1 MLLELHVRNFALI
14 DRLDLQFGAGLNI
27 LSGETGAG
35 KSIIIDALGLTLGE
49 RAGGDLVRT
58 GAERATVEAVF
69 DLSKAPPEIRARL
82 AEAGLEPGEDDGD
95 LLMISREIAAKS
107 GGKSQCRVNGRLL
120 PVSVLRALA
129 EGLVDVH
136 GQHEHQ
142 SLLAWE
148 RHIDLLDAWCGK
160 DTLALR
166 AQVSEQVGLLNSLK
180 REREQ
185 LRTDARERARTL
197 DLFLFQRDEIAE
209 ASLKPGEEDEL
220 ATERARLANAE
231 KLADAATDAY
241 ARLSGGERGLG
252 ATDALQAALAQIEH
266 AVSMDSGLEPVA
278 ASLREAASYAEDAT
292 LSLRHYRDDVE
303 FNPERLE
310 EIEARLDL
318 LRTLKRKYGDTVEDM
333 IAYGDA
339 LGAKIDRLQNAEARE
354 DELSAAIDKASGK
367 AGQTAAKLTQA
378 RTRGGAEFAEGIKRE
393 LADLGM
399 TQTKFEV
406 FLEPQI
412 VGSKGADRVEFLLSP
427 NPGEPL
433 RPLAKI
439 ASGGEMSRIMLGMKS
454 ILAKMGAV
462 PTMIFDE
469 IDAGVGGRTAQTI
482 ADKLDA
488 LSGIAQ
494 ILCITHLAQIAS
506 RADTHFL
513 IEKHVADGR
522 TTVSV
527 SALDADGRVEEIA
540 RMLGGARRTEAVVQH
555 AREMLAVG

>member
-14 DRLDLQFGAGLNI
+14 DRLDLSFGAGLNI

-58 GAERATVEAVF
+58 GTDRATVEAVF
-69 DLSKAPPEIRARL
+69 DLSQAPPEVRARL

-95 LLMISREIAAKS
+95 LLLISREIAAKS

-120 PVSVLRALA
+120 PVSALRELA
-129 EGLVDVH
+129 QGLVDVH

-166 AQVSEQVGLLNSLK
+166 AQIGEQVALLHSLK

-220 ATERARLANAE
+220 VTERARLANAE
-231 KLADAATDAY
+231 KLSDAATDAY

-252 ATDALQAALAQIEH
+252 ATDALGAALAQIEH
-266 AVSMDSGLEPVA
+266 ALSMDSTLEPVA
-278 ASLREAASYAEDAT
+278 ASLREAASYAEDAA

-318 LRTLKRKYGDTVEDM
+318 LRTLKRKYGDSVEDM
-333 IAYGDA
+333 IAYGNE

-354 DELSAAIDKASGK
+354 DELSAAIEKATQKADK
-367 AGQTAAKLTQA
+367 TAAKLTEA
-378 RTRGGAEFAEGIKRE
+378 RTQGGGEFAQGIKRE

-406 FLEPQI
+406 AIEPQP

-454 ILAKMGAV
+454 ILVKMGAT

-488 LSGIAQ
+488 LSQSAQ

-527 SALDADGRVEEIA
+527 NALEADARVEEIA

-555 AREMLAVG
+555 AREMLSVG

>member
-14 DRLDLQFGAGLNI
+14 DKLDLHFGAGLNI

-58 GAERATVEAVF
+58 GTDRATVEAVF
-69 DLSKAPPEIRARL
+69 DLSRAPAEVRARL
-82 AEAGLEPGEDDGD
+82 AETGLEPGEEDGD
-95 LLMISREIAAKS
+95 LLLISREIGAKS
-107 GGKSQCRVNGRLL
+107 GSKSQCRVNGRLL
-120 PVSVLRALA
+120 PVSSLRELA
-129 EGLVDVH
+129 QGLVDVH

-160 DTLALR
+160 ETLALR
-166 AQVSEQVGLLNSLK
+166 AQVAEQVSLLNSLK

-220 ATERARLANAE
+220 AQEGARLANAE

-241 ARLSGGERGLG
+241 ARLAGGERGLG
-252 ATDALQAALAQIEH
+252 AADALNAALAQIEH
-266 AVSMDSGLEPVA
+266 ALSMDSALEPVA
-278 ASLREAASYAEDAT
+278 ASLREAASYAEDAA
-292 LSLRHYRDDVE
+292 LALRHYRDDVE

-310 EIEARLDL
+310 EIETRLDL
-318 LRTLKRKYGDTVEDM
+318 LRTLKRKYGETVEEM
-333 IAYGDA
+333 IAYGDE

-354 DELSAAIDKASGK
+354 DELTAAIDKASQK
-367 AGQTAAKLTQA
+367 ADRTAAKLTQA
-378 RTRGGAEFAEGIKRE
+378 RTQGGGEFAQGIKRE

-406 FLEPQI
+406 AIEPQA

-454 ILAKMGAV
+454 ILAKMGAT

-488 LSGIAQ
+488 LSQSAQ

-527 SALDADGRVEEIA
+527 SALDADQRVEEIA

>member
-1 MLLELHVRNFALI
+1 MLLELHVQNFALI
-14 DRLDLQFGAGLNI
+14 DRLDLRFGAGLNI

-35 KSIIIDALGLTLGE
+35 KSIIIDALGLALGE

-58 GAERATVEAVF
+58 GTERAVVEAVF
-69 DLSKAPPEIRARL
+69 DLSHAPAEVRTRL
-82 AEAGLEPGEDDGD
+82 AEAGLEPGEEDGD
-95 LLMISREIAAKS
+95 LLLVSREIAAKS

-120 PVSVLRALA
+120 PVSSLREMAQ
-129 EGLVDVH
+129 GLVDVH

-148 RHIDLLDAWCGK
+148 RHIDLLDAWCGP

-166 AQVSEQVGLLNSLK
+166 ASTSEQVGLLNTLK

-231 KLADAATDAY
+231 KLSDAATDAY
-241 ARLSGGERGLG
+241 ARLSGGERGQG

-266 AVSMDSGLEPVA
+266 ALSMDNSLEPVA
-278 ASLREAASYAEDAT
+278 ASLREAASYAEDAA

-318 LRTLKRKYGDTVEDM
+318 LRTLKRKYGDTVDEM
-333 IAYGDA
+333 IAYGDE
-339 LGAKIDRLQNAEARE
+339 LGAKIDRLQNAGARE
-354 DELSAAIDKASGK
+354 DELSAAIDKAGHK
-367 AGQTAAKLTQA
+367 ADQIAAKLTQA
-378 RTRGGAEFAEGIKRE
+378 RTRGGAEFAQGIKRE

-406 FLEPQI
+406 SIIPQTI
-412 VGSKGADRVEFLLSP
+412 GSKGADRVEFLLSP

-454 ILAKMGAV
+454 ILVKMGAT

-488 LSGIAQ
+488 LSQSAQ

-513 IEKHVADGR
+513 IEKHVAGGR

-527 SALDADGRVEEIA
+527 DALDADQRVEEIA